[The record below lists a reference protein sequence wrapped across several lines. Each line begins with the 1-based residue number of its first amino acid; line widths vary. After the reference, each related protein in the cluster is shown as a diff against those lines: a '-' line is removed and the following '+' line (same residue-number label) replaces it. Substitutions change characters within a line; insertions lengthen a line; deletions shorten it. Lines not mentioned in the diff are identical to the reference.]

1 MINLHEDYLS
11 KVEFGQLR
19 EQVFF
24 GGIPWY
30 YNEHKVQAVEED
42 DFNNYQF
49 THVFYEMNSQKR
61 LWTRSEKFPLMLP
74 ILSRLS
80 LIGIYRIKAN
90 LEPLKVGLDVWHGEK
105 GIVSN
110 VVSDVDRYYSQ
121 FHTDNDSDSMTTGIL
136 YMNTCDGYTEFE
148 DGSKVECRANR
159 FITFPSSLKHRGV
172 SQLDARFKCVINF
185 NYFTSSK

>member
-49 THVFYEMNSQKR
+49 THVFYEINSQKR